1 MNSREIIGND
11 KSFSNDFDDKEFFIS
26 FNGILLVLE
35 LVNWNELKQNR
46 EFKKKRF
53 INLFTFSLKK
63 FFVQL
68 IDQQEDLVNHQKDY
82 LFL

>member
-35 LVNWNELKQNR
+35 FVDWNELKEKNR
-46 EFKKKRF
+46 IKNK
-53 INLFTFSLKK
+53 
-63 FFVQL
+63 Q
-68 IDQQEDLVNHQKDY
+68 
-82 LFL
+82 